1 MRCVFHHDDATPSV
15 RAHGPP
21 NAWCFSHCRAIRHIC
36 PFDVCLGERRGQTWK
51 WRARRHIQQPRLGT
65 WVPAESCGCCSG
77 DTTSEDTDCD
87 GGLGRECPRAL
98 AARGLQQAMQHDV
111 GYGSLT
117 HSGSSVHMVTLRHSW
132 HLCSLADHW
141 PYLITEWDVHSC
153 NIQNSLIRISY
164 VDNFKPYNATYL
176 LFYIQISD
184 VLSSFQLVS
193 QSIRTGEPLNRG
205 HYQNLLERLHYHAKV
220 APTVSTSKDD
230 VQSMF
235 DLDQIT
241 NYHYMFYAT
250 AVVAV
255 WDLIEVSISSSIMS
269 VTILIQRLRV
279 SMSFA
284 G

>member
-1 MRCVFHHDDATPSV
+1 M
-15 RAHGPP
+15 
-21 NAWCFSHCRAIRHIC
+21 
-36 PFDVCLGERRGQTWK
+36 
-51 WRARRHIQQPRLGT
+51 
-65 WVPAESCGCCSG
+65 
-77 DTTSEDTDCD
+77 
-87 GGLGRECPRAL
+87 
-98 AARGLQQAMQHDV
+98 
-111 GYGSLT
+111 
-117 HSGSSVHMVTLRHSW
+117 
-132 HLCSLADHW
+132 
-141 PYLITEWDVHSC
+141 HSC

-176 LFYIQISD
+176 PFYIQISD